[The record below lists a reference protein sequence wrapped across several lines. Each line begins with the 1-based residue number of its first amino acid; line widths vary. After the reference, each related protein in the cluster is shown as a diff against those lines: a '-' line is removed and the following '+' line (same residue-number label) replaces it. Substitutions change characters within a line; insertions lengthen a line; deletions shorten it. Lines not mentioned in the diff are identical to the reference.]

1 MVLEMELIADND
13 FFQTLQ
19 VCQVDSVMSDSLLSY
34 GL

>member
-13 FFQTLQ
+13 FLQTLR
-19 VCQVDSVMSDSLLSY
+19 VYWVDSVMSDSLLPY